1 MSKTIAVCNQK
12 GGTGKTTTTINLASA
27 LAVLGKRILIVDMDP
42 QGNASSG
49 VGVNKN
55 EIKDSLYEVLIHRTT
70 VTQALIKTSFTGLE
84 IIPCNI
90 NLTGA
95 EIELVGVL
103 SRETRLKKSLEIIK
117 SGYDF

>member
-1 MSKTIAVCNQK
+1 MAKTIAICNQK

-27 LAVLGKRILIVDMDP
+27 LSILGKKVLIIDMDP

-55 EIKDSLYEVLIHRTT
+55 EIKESIYEVLINRISIS
-70 VTQALIKTSFTGLE
+70 QALIKTEYNNLE
-84 IIPCNI
+84 IVPCNI

-95 EIELVGVL
+95 GNMS
-103 SRETRLKKSLEIIK
+103 SRQGAFQRGDQT
-117 SGYDF
+117 